1 MSFQLTDQN
10 ETLVLDLA
18 GNVTKDGA
26 ALGTWTVTKDN
37 QIQINQTTGDTQTI
51 PVNWGFN
58 ADNELTL
65 AQPNTQNSFN
75 FFGDDNVEP
84 TLTTDKAVLTV
95 KPDGSAD
102 FSFELRPAWKLESNF
117 DMTVTIGTTQS
128 TIDGILGNRQDS
140 GFDYTFQTND
150 DLLAAYALHYTGTWK
165 QQTAGNTDLIFE
177 YDTEPDA
184 NGNTTQQFDLPD
196 GLNVDSTKN
205 LLVYRAN
212 KNDQSTEIGLLGT
225 LTLGKDLSI
234 IYEIDRQDIGGV
246 KSSTFQIQANLIDP
260 SSVGSGTLDISV
272 TNQGGQKTFKIS
284 GTYSGQIDNAKL
296 TVGFTYERQKGGGVD
311 TQTVAFNGEV
321 KTQGA
326 DFIWSMSD
334 TGQELTI
341 TASVTF
347 AVGTT
352 CGEAAL
358 NFQTGQGQVAVTAMF
373 SITTGCHRVA
383 TPQADVAAI
392 GG

>member
-10 ETLVLDLA
+10 DTLVLDLA
-18 GNVTKDGA
+18 GNVTKAGA

-37 QIQINQTTGDTQTI
+37 QIEIDQTAGGTQTI
-51 PVNWGFN
+51 PVNWSFN
-58 ADNELTL
+58 GNNELTL

-75 FFGDDNVEP
+75 FFADDNVEP
-84 TLTTDKAVLTV
+84 ALTTDKAVLTV

-102 FSFELRPAWKLESNF
+102 FSFELRPVWKLETNF

-150 DLLAAYALHYTGTWK
+150 DLLAAYTLNFTGTWK

-184 NGNTTQQFDLPD
+184 NGNTTQEFDLPD
-196 GLNVDSTKN
+196 GLDVDSTKN
-205 LLVYRAN
+205 ILVYRAN
-212 KNDQSTEIGLLGT
+212 KNDQTSEIGLIGT
-225 LTLGKDLSI
+225 LTLGADFNI
-234 IYEIDRQDIGGV
+234 TYEIDQQDVGGV
-246 KSSTFQIQANLIDP
+246 KTSTFEVEANLVD
-260 SSVGSGTLDISV
+260 SSVGTATLDLKV
-272 TNQGGQKTFKIS
+272 TNSGGTKTFSIS
-284 GTYSGQIDNAKL
+284 GTYNGQIDNAKL
-296 TVGFTYERQKGGGVD
+296 TVGFTYTRQKGGGVD
-311 TQTVAFNGEV
+311 TTTVAFNGEV
-321 KTQGA
+321 KTTND
-326 DFIWSMSD
+326 DFVWSISK
-334 TGQELTI
+334 TGDELTI
-341 TASVTF
+341 SASVTF

-373 SITTGCHRVA
+373 SISTGCHPA
-383 TPQADVAAI
+383 TAQPQAAGAS
-392 GG
+392 GSS

>member
-18 GNVTKDGA
+18 GNVTRDGA

-37 QIQINQTTGDTQTI
+37 QIQINQTTGEPQTI
-51 PVNWGFN
+51 LVNWSFN
-58 ADNELTL
+58 ANNELTL

-75 FFGDDNVEP
+75 FFSDNNVEP
-84 TLTTDKAVLTV
+84 ALTTDKAVLTV
-95 KPDGSAD
+95 KPDGSAE

-150 DLLAAYALHYTGTWK
+150 DLLAAYALRFTGTWK
-165 QQTAGNTDLIFE
+165 QHTAGNTDLIFE

-184 NGNTTQQFDLPD
+184 NGNTTQEFDLPE
-196 GLNVDSTKN
+196 GLDVDSTKN
-205 LLVYRAN
+205 ILVYRAN
-212 KNDQSTEIGLLGT
+212 KNDQSSEIGLIGT
-225 LTLGKDLSI
+225 LTLGKNFNVT
-234 IYEIDRQDIGGV
+234 YEIDQQDKGGV
-246 KSSTFQIQANLIDP
+246 KSSTFQIQANLVD
-260 SSVGSGTLDISV
+260 SSVGTATLDLKV
-272 TNQGGQKTFKIS
+272 TNSGGVKTFSIS
-284 GTYSGQIDNAKL
+284 GTYNGQIDNTKL
-296 TVGFTYERQKGGGVD
+296 TLGFTYTRQKGGGVD

-321 KTQGA
+321 KTKDD
-326 DFIWSMSD
+326 DFIWSISD
-334 TGQELTI
+334 TGHELNI

-358 NFQTGQGQVAVTAMF
+358 AVFYSRRIAVRT
-373 SITTGCHRVA
+373 R
-383 TPQADVAAI
+383 
-392 GG
+392 